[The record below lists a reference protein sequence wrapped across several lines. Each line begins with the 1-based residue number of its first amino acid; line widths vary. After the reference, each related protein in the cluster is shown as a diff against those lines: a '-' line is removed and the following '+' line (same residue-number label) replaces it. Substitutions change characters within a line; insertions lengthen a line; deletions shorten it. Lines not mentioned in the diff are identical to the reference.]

1 MKILHAQ
8 SVHLSVLRTSTYAGY
23 RLFRRRPR
31 ICIFDAMLRA
41 TPLRP
46 GGASSPDELIHRLLA
61 SSHEQRLA
69 PRRTA
74 GDFDTELARE
84 TSIRRIERTFVEAE
98 RANVAIEARAVPR
111 DATSFLSW
119 FESQNETGPG
129 QRDTLFAWLAQH
141 ADREQM
147 RWFLNQE
154 FANETGFGDLVALT
168 QVNMPTRAKLELARN
183 YWDEMGR
190 GIETQVHRTIPTLGV
205 RPVRADENTIVWES
219 LALGNLMVALATA
232 RHYAY
237 QSLGALGAVEL
248 TAPSRAQLVTVGLKR
263 LGISGAA
270 HDYYAFS
277 AAQDARHSAAWN
289 REVLGPLVTSD
300 PSLAPVIAEG
310 ALLRLHAGA
319 RCFERYRRQ
328 LWGRQDII
336 ANFEYAEDDQQGS
349 GGSGVHPVSEP
360 NRSPGPEPVLK
371 PVAWRTVSARSQR
384 WDKF

>member
-1 MKILHAQ
+1 
-8 SVHLSVLRTSTYAGY
+8 
-23 RLFRRRPR
+23 
-31 ICIFDAMLRA
+31 MLRA

-61 SSHEQRLA
+61 SSHEQRLI

-74 GDFDTELARE
+74 LDFDAELERE

-98 RANVAIEARAVPR
+98 RANVASVARAVPR
-111 DATSFLSW
+111 DATLFLNW

-129 QRDTLFAWLAQH
+129 QSDPLFPWLAQH

-147 RWFLNQE
+147 RWFLKQE

-168 QVNMPTRAKLELARN
+168 QVNMPTRPKLELARN

-190 GIETQVHRTIPTLGV
+190 GIETEVHRSIPTLGV
-205 RPVRADENTIVWES
+205 HPLRSQENAIVWES

-248 TAPSRAQLVTVGLKR
+248 TAPSRAELVTVGLKR

-289 REVLGPLVTSD
+289 REVLRPLVAND

-319 RCFERYRRQ
+319 RCFERYRRE
-328 LWGRQDII
+328 LWGRADVI
-336 ANFEYAEDDQQGS
+336 ANFEYAEDGPPRGEDLRR
-349 GGSGVHPVSEP
+349 EP
-360 NRSPGPEPVLK
+360 EPAPEPGRSPGPEPVLK
-371 PVAWRTVSARSQR
+371 PVAWRRVSARGH
-384 WDKF
+384 